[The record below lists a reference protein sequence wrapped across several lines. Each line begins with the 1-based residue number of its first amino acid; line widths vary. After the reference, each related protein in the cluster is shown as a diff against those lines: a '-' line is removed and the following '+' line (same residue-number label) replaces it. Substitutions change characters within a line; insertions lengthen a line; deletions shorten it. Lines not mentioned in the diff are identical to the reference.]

1 MHSPD
6 SGCLSPSFLRLD
18 AEAFIY
24 EEHQLEKESSKG
36 HCQRNSNFSPRATS
50 SKSQQPHHT
59 RFVIDRTVY
68 YVSLFALRTRPVL
81 AENTHSTHYGSHI
94 SHHRAGPGWSTPPPT
109 GSLRTGT
116 VGSFLL
122 LLFHFALLVL
132 FWLWRCKLVSL
143 RINWFGKTHPL
154 SLVLQSFFFT
164 VCNFCFVWGG
174 GLLLLLQ
181 FLRPGQGGSAG
192 GLEPGVLLPL
202 APESCHCR
210 HRPATS
216 GCMFRTFWNLLLAL
230 KTQ

>member
-94 SHHRAGPGWSTPPPT
+94 SHHRAGPGWSPPPPNWVPQDRYC
-109 GSLRTGT
+109 GI
-116 VGSFLL
+116 
-122 LLFHFALLVL
+122 LFVVV
-132 FWLWRCKLVSL
+132 VS
-143 RINWFGKTHPL
+143 
-154 SLVLQSFFFT
+154 
-164 VCNFCFVWGG
+164 FCFASFV
-174 GLLLLLQ
+174 LIVEVQ
-181 FLRPGQGGSAG
+181 I
-192 GLEPGVLLPL
+192 GVI
-202 APESCHCR
+202 E
-210 HRPATS
+210 
-216 GCMFRTFWNLLLAL
+216 N
-230 KTQ
+230 